1 MYIAYETSFKIM
13 IIWIASYPKSG
24 NTWVRS
30 FLTTYIYNQGENFNF
45 ENLEKIRAFPSDKE
59 INFLK
64 KKIWKIQIY
73 EHGRTLGYFSKR
85 NNQR

>member
-1 MYIAYETSFKIM
+1 M

-30 FLTTYIYNQGENFNF
+30 FLSSYIFNQGKKFNF
-45 ENLEKIRAFPSDKE
+45 EDLEKIRAFPSDEE

-64 KKIWKIQIY
+64 QNHANKWV
-73 EHGRTLGYFSKR
+73 GFNTVLNLCRLTP
-85 NNQR
+85 NQPK